1 MQKNLYSL
9 ILSEQVVDAVDRLAH
24 AMHTN
29 RSNMVNQILAE
40 YVSYVTPEKRMQEI
54 FALLESAMSRMDA
67 FQVPAKP
74 SASVFQARSALAYK
88 YNPSVQYNVELY
100 RRADPVIGELR
111 VSMRTQNS
119 TLRLYLLQFF
129 KLWASLE
136 RSYRIGGDCAVD
148 DGKFIKKLQT
158 PQLPEDAQIDAQQ
171 WAGAI
176 SAYVRAFDEAM
187 KAFFYQ
193 IDDPRAAAAKVEQIY
208 RAYLHA
214 ASLPI

>member
-54 FALLESAMSRMDA
+54 FTLLENAMSAMDA
-67 FQVPAKP
+67 FRIPEKP
-74 SASVFQARSALAYK
+74 SASVFQARSALTYK

-100 RRADPVIGELR
+100 RQPGDAIGELR

-119 TLRLYLLQFF
+119 TLRLYVLQFF
-129 KLWASLE
+129 RLWASLE
-136 RSYRIGGDCAVD
+136 RSYRVGADCTID
-148 DGKFIKKLQT
+148 DGKFIKKLQI
-158 PQLPEDAQIDAQQ
+158 PDLPAETRVDAEQ
-171 WAGAI
+171 WANAI
-176 SAYVRAFDEAM
+176 SGYVRAFDTAM

-193 IDDPRAAAAKVEQIY
+193 IDEPRAAAARVEQIY
-208 RAYLHA
+208 REYLRGTA
-214 ASLPI
+214 LPF